1 MRIRECKTEDVAKLA
16 ELYAGFYNELRSRQG
31 LKTYSKEKYIQ
42 EIEQHISKDKFFIAE
57 MLNNEVG
64 FIRIS
69 QRDGIF
75 WFEELYVK
83 PEYRLKGVGRSLV
96 RKAEEYVKT
105 HDDYAYLM
113 VLPQDRRAI
122 NFWLRMGY
130 TILNTIE
137 LAKNLKDTEENTRY
151 VPFLGNIFQIY
162 KWKIENYTSLEAE
175 FLELVEQSIKAG
187 TKGETILKIFTDA
200 LKNYLKSEDK

>member
-162 KWKIENYTSLEAE
+162 KNGK
-175 FLELVEQSIKAG
+175 
-187 TKGETILKIFTDA
+187 
-200 LKNYLKSEDK
+200 